1 MKKNI
6 TALDILDDN
15 KPITV
20 GWTKYSGYLFLC
32 EYGFNPKFHI
42 GKGWSLDPL
51 N

>member
-20 GWTKYSGYLFLC
+20 GWTKYSGYLFYVNMDLIQNSIL
-32 EYGFNPKFHI
+32 EKDGH
-42 GKGWSLDPL
+42 
-51 N
+51 